1 MQRVLALK
9 KSLGVAALMQRIII
23 ISSTRLVFAWQILT
37 GASLAF
43 LLPMIVKIVH
53 FQNFEFTKRN
63 ISFKHNLTMT
73 CNCQFHQ
80 QGNYIHVLIQ
90 GKGITADNLDVQ
102 IQRRRLTVTLNKRTV
117 VEGLLQGQV
126 DVGNCKVKIH
136 VDYAEI
142 KLRHDDFTAES
153 STTVSYG
160 IQSRKAHDGVSRL
173 ITCAKQASGFPQNR
187 FRNVAF
193 KSGPQ
198 GGRGL
203 CSRGRHER
211 RHSRCLSR
219 QWRRWKL
226 FVNVKAWYWFNSECC
241 ECMLKVR
248 EAPTKQTEYLKLR
261 TPTVRTQRN
270 KWESP

>member
-1 MQRVLALK
+1 VTQYFIDTKSRIFYILNYIIYVAMQRVLALK

-142 KLRHDDFTAES
+142 KLR
-153 STTVSYG
+153 
-160 IQSRKAHDGVSRL
+160 KAHDEEWPQLLLGVPDMMTSLQRAQQQSAMESRA
-173 ITCAKQASGFPQNR
+173 AKPMTVSPDSSPVRSKHLASPKTGLEMSLSNLVHKVGEVFAHEDDMR
-187 FRNVAF
+187 DDTVVA
-193 KSGPQ
+193 
-198 GGRGL
+198 
-203 CSRGRHER
+203 
-211 RHSRCLSR
+211 
-219 QWRRWKL
+219 
-226 FVNVKAWYWFNSECC
+226 
-241 ECMLKVR
+241 
-248 EAPTKQTEYLKLR
+248 
-261 TPTVRTQRN
+261 
-270 KWESP
+270 